1 MNLKLIIM
9 MLFYFLSMSI
19 YPEELATIN
28 NPDILDANLKDYKEF
43 TIKINEQEYR
53 VYLMTNNDYVHKDG
67 KFTAIHNLDDN
78 LLNKLDEYEYLSYMN
93 DGWNINNVN
102 EMLNQCDNC
111 KSYYFDKECK
121 KCSSLI
127 VEKYYIQKKYFHIP
141 IDRCEYLMDGIA
153 LKTKIYIDNELI
165 MNFDISTEVYPIFWY
180 PLDLEQSDGQ
190 ILTLTIDPGDLN
202 RRRTNKITN
211 KIKHIF
217 KLQNKPL
224 VDKQIKTIK
233 PLYRHYQHG
242 YCGDLNG
249 LVYFNEVFHM
259 FYQNDPFMTE
269 GVNMFWGHATSK
281 DLYTWEDKGLALKPY
296 IDANGQC
303 FSGSGNVKDGKMFFM
318 FTDTCGGETLA
329 FYDNKKNKIVPD
341 KIILK
346 HTGRDP
352 KVIKYKDHWVMIVS
366 YIGDIVKE
374 FRFYVSDDLYNWR
387 HTCSISNMYEC
398 PEFIKF
404 DVKGVEKWVL
414 FEASNK
420 YLIGTFDGEIF
431 TPDSNDKYQSQ
442 YGSFNASQCFTNYRH
457 NVQMGNIT
465 FSNSQSYKNTF
476 STPLLLHLTEV
487 ENLYQLSMSFITNLK
502 PEKIIANGIKQKLW
516 LENGYMVIKGA
527 TNCIIHG
534 KMGCHI
540 NDNNFEYNNEEKKDI
555 EILADKFVYEVL
567 IGDYKY
573 FSAEK
578 CHEYKLS
585 ISIDY

>member
-1 MNLKLIIM
+1 M

-224 VDKQIKTIK
+224 
-233 PLYRHYQHG
+233 
-242 YCGDLNG
+242 
-249 LVYFNEVFHM
+249 
-259 FYQNDPFMTE
+259 
-269 GVNMFWGHATSK
+269 
-281 DLYTWEDKGLALKPY
+281 
-296 IDANGQC
+296 
-303 FSGSGNVKDGKMFFM
+303 
-318 FTDTCGGETLA
+318 
-329 FYDNKKNKIVPD
+329 
-341 KIILK
+341 
-346 HTGRDP
+346 
-352 KVIKYKDHWVMIVS
+352 
-366 YIGDIVKE
+366 
-374 FRFYVSDDLYNWR
+374 
-387 HTCSISNMYEC
+387 
-398 PEFIKF
+398 
-404 DVKGVEKWVL
+404 
-414 FEASNK
+414 
-420 YLIGTFDGEIF
+420 IF
-431 TPDSNDKYQSQ
+431 
-442 YGSFNASQCFTNYRH
+442 
-457 NVQMGNIT
+457 
-465 FSNSQSYKNTF
+465 
-476 STPLLLHLTEV
+476 
-487 ENLYQLSMSFITNLK
+487 
-502 PEKIIANGIKQKLW
+502 
-516 LENGYMVIKGA
+516 
-527 TNCIIHG
+527 
-534 KMGCHI
+534 
-540 NDNNFEYNNEEKKDI
+540 
-555 EILADKFVYEVL
+555 
-567 IGDYKY
+567 
-573 FSAEK
+573 
-578 CHEYKLS
+578 
-585 ISIDY
+585 